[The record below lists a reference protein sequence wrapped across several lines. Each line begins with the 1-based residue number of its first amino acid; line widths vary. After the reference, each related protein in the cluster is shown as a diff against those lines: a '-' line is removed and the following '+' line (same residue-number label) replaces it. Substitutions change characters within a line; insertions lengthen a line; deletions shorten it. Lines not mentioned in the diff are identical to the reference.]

1 MNISLSHNS
10 PRLLFIVNVDWFF
23 LSHRLPIALEAKR
36 QGFDVHV
43 ATAFTDKKDELKEYG
58 FILHQMPADRGKMGV
73 GSLFSSLWFLF
84 RLIQTVQP
92 DLVHLVTIKPVL
104 LGGLAARLLR
114 VPGVVAAI
122 SGLGAVFLAEGFWG
136 KVRRFFVKQ
145 IYGLALK
152 QNRLKVIFQNRDDEK
167 MISSLVSLNA
177 KESCLIQGGS
187 GVDLS
192 VYQSHPLQEG
202 RPIVMFAAR
211 LLKDKGLK
219 EFIDAVAWL
228 NKRERLGSLE
238 PRFVLVGQIDLEN
251 PASFTQTEI
260 EQIERDGQIEVWGY
274 QSDMQNVL
282 SQAHI
287 VVLPSYR
294 EGFPK
299 VLIEAAACGRAVITT
314 DVPGCRD
321 AVLDG
326 ETGILVGVKSSV
338 ALAEGIER
346 LLLSPDLVKTMGEQG
361 RQLAVSLFDIKQVV
375 AQHMQ
380 IYEDL
385 LAQIKSSN

>member
-43 ATAFTDKKDELKEYG
+43 ATAFTDKKDDLKEYG
-58 FILHQMPADRGKMGV
+58 FTLHQMPADRGKMGV

-104 LGGLAARLLR
+104 LGGIAARLLR
-114 VPGVVAAI
+114 VPGVVVAI
-122 SGLGAVFLAEGFWG
+122 SGLGAVFLTEGFWG

-152 QNRLKVIFQNRDDEK
+152 QNRLKVIFQNRDDERI
-167 MISSLVSLNA
+167 ISSFVSLN
-177 KESCLIQGGS
+177 ENEICLIKGGS

-192 VYQSHPLQEG
+192 VYQPQPVPEG
-202 RPIVMFAAR
+202 RPVVMFAAR
-211 LLKDKGLK
+211 LLRDKGLQ
-219 EFIDAVAWL
+219 EFIDAVEL
-228 NKRERLGSLE
+228 LQKQESVQSLD
-238 PRFVLVGQIDLEN
+238 PRFVLVGQIDMEN
-251 PASFTQTEI
+251 PASFTQAELD
-260 EQIERDGQIEVWGY
+260 QIESHSQIEVWGY

-282 SQAHI
+282 SRAHI

-321 AVLDG
+321 AIING
-326 ETGILVGVKSSV
+326 ETGFLVPAKNSLQ
-338 ALAEGIER
+338 LAEAMER
-346 LLLSPDLVKTMGEQG
+346 FLLSPELVKTMGEKG
-361 RQLAVSLFDIKQVV
+361 RHLAVSHFDIKQVV

-385 LAQIKSSN
+385 LG

>member
-1 MNISLSHNS
+1 M
-10 PRLLFIVNVDWFF
+10 
-23 LSHRLPIALEAKR
+23 
-36 QGFDVHV
+36 
-43 ATAFTDKKDELKEYG
+43 
-58 FILHQMPADRGKMGV
+58 
-73 GSLFSSLWFLF
+73 
-84 RLIQTVQP
+84 
-92 DLVHLVTIKPVL
+92 
-104 LGGLAARLLR
+104 
-114 VPGVVAAI
+114 
-122 SGLGAVFLAEGFWG
+122 
-136 KVRRFFVKQ
+136 
-145 IYGLALK
+145 
-152 QNRLKVIFQNRDDEK
+152 
-167 MISSLVSLNA
+167 
-177 KESCLIQGGS
+177 
-187 GVDLS
+187 
-192 VYQSHPLQEG
+192 
-202 RPIVMFAAR
+202 
-211 LLKDKGLK
+211 
-219 EFIDAVAWL
+219 
-228 NKRERLGSLE
+228 
-238 PRFVLVGQIDLEN
+238 GQIDLEN
-251 PASFTQTEI
+251 PASFTRAEI

-321 AVLDG
+321 AVVDG
-326 ETGILVGVKSSV
+326 ETGILVAVKSSV

-385 LAQIKSSN
+385 LAQIKSSD